1 MTKNVDP
8 NEAWPEL
15 DRLIIENLDE
25 DRRTISDL
33 RSLKSDLYAFAN
45 RLHEAGEL
53 ERELVG
59 LPGIRLETW
68 HTGHVVIKYYLAN
81 GVPSK
86 LERKGL
92 VIKIEAE
99 TPLQAVRALRKKLEE
114 EKLL

>member
-1 MTKNVDP
+1 MNVDP

-53 ERELVG
+53 EREL
-59 LPGIRLETW
+59 IELEEFGW
-68 HTGHVVIKYYLAN
+68 VELVSSKMVEWKINCEPHNDINRSILAS
-81 GVPSK
+81 GPS
-86 LERKGL
+86 
-92 VIKIEAE
+92 
-99 TPLQAVRALRKKLEE
+99 PLAAVRALRKKLEE
-114 EKLL
+114 EGIC